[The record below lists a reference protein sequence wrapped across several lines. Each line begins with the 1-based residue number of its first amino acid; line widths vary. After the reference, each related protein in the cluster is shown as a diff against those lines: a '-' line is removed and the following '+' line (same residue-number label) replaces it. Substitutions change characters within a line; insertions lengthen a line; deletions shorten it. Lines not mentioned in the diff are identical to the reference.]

1 MIYLTNFTL
10 GPEQE
15 ILEHSM
21 NVYNSYYPLGLFSNK
36 GLSYLTFE
44 PITIF
49 CGNNGSGKTTLL
61 HLIAKTLHASSRHSL
76 YFGDLFERYVTV
88 CEAETD
94 RRSEC
99 GEIKVI
105 SSDDVFDSLLD
116 MRAINERVDR
126 RKDSLAQEYL
136 SYKYGDTVKGGF
148 EQYEDLKNQVDAR
161 RMTVS
166 KYIRSRL
173 SNNTILQYSNGETAL
188 DFWQSEIKENG
199 LYLLDEPENSLS
211 AENQLKLKKYI
222 EESARF
228 FNCQFIIST
237 HSPFLLSL
245 KGAKIY
251 DLDKNPVDTSRF
263 EDLPNVRIT
272 YEFFKEHE
280 KLFEKE

>member
-1 MIYLTNFTL
+1 MVYLKNFTL
-10 GPEQE
+10 GNEEE

-21 NVYNSYYPLGLFSNK
+21 NIYNSYYPLKIFPDK
-36 GLSYLTFE
+36 GLSFLSFE

-49 CGNNGSGKTTLL
+49 CGSNGSGKTTLL
-61 HLIAKTLHASSRHSL
+61 NIIARTMHASSRHSL
-76 YFGDLFERYVTV
+76 YFGDLFERYVER
-88 CEAETD
+88 CHADTD

-99 GEIKVI
+99 NTVKIV

-116 MRAINERVDR
+116 MRAVNERVNR
-126 RKDSLAQEYL
+126 RKDSLAEEYL

-148 EQYEDLKNQVDAR
+148 EQYDELKNQVDAR
-161 RMTVS
+161 KMTAS
-166 KYIRSRL
+166 KYVRSRL

-188 DFWQSEIKENG
+188 DFWQNEIRENG

-211 AENQLKLKKYI
+211 AESQLKLKQYI

-228 FNCQFIIST
+228 FHCQFIIST
-237 HSPFLLSL
+237 HSPFLLAL
-245 KGAKIY
+245 DHAKIY

-263 EDLPNVRIT
+263 EDLPNVKIT